1 MENKEVVIT
10 YETLYEALRK
20 EKTKQDLQKLD
31 ASFYM
36 DVLEYLRDKQKTHDD
51 NLSKNDIFSQSET
64 EKTQMQMVN
73 IKKLIKE
80 IYDMRERKIINTA
93 LNKSRTK
100 SNIIDTST
108 ILPEEKT
115 LFDSITTVL
124 DQHRQNVLLKV
135 QTLREPDVVR
145 QVDSSKSIDI
155 EQEMLKRSVKFL
167 DKIEPFA
174 DEDLEMWGPYDKGD
188 EAELPQKIAEV
199 LVKQGKAV
207 EI

>member
-1 MENKEVVIT
+1 MENKEVIIT

-20 EKTKQDLQKLD
+20 EKTKQELQKLD
-31 ASFYM
+31 STFYN
-36 DVLEYLRDKQKTHDD
+36 DVLEYLKDKQKTHDD

-64 EKTQMQMVN
+64 EKTQVQIAN

-80 IYDMRERKIINTA
+80 IYDLRERKIINTA

-108 ILPEEKT
+108 LLPEEKAM
-115 LFDSITTVL
+115 FDSMTAVL
-124 DQHRQNVLLKV
+124 DQYRLGVLQKV
-135 QTLREPDVVR
+135 QTLRTPDVVI
-145 QVDSSKSIDI
+145 QHTPASPEK
-155 EQEMLKRSVKFL
+155 KNVKFL
-167 DKIEPFA
+167 DKIDPFA
-174 DEDLEMWGPYDKGD
+174 DEDLEMWGPYDKND
-188 EAELPQKIAEV
+188 EAELPSKVAEV